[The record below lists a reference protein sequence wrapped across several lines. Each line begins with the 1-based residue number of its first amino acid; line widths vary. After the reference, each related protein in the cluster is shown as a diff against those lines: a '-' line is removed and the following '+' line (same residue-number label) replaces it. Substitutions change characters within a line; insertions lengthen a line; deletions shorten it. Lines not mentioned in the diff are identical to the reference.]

1 MPRRPRRPGNRT
13 KGGRPALPR
22 DPVVT
27 TELLDHRARMAPGIP
42 TEDLMKQR
50 AGIPIE
56 ILAAMPCPDR
66 GEPFRAI
73 TEDQR
78 RAGEQYGELVH
89 RWRRLHQVPDDTCQ
103 RTGIDRGDHDPRY
116 VENVDGSMAKALA
129 ALDRVSPVARAAT
142 ESICVDDFMGRAADR
157 TPVGRRI
164 RASIRDGLDA
174 LCNVFHVGARR
185 AA

>member
-1 MPRRPRRPGNRT
+1 MPRRSRRPGNRT

-66 GEPFRAI
+66 GEPFRKRSAKI
-73 TEDQR
+73 S
-78 RAGEQYGELVH
+78 AGPANSMASWCIGGGGCTRCPMTLGSAPASTVA
-89 RWRRLHQVPDDTCQ
+89 T
-103 RTGIDRGDHDPRY
+103 TTPRY
-116 VENVDGSMAKALA
+116 VENVDASMAKALVRA
-129 ALDRVSPVARAAT
+129 RPRVAGCPCRDRKHL
-142 ESICVDDFMGRAADR
+142 
-157 TPVGRRI
+157 RR
-164 RASIRDGLDA
+164 
-174 LCNVFHVGARR
+174 
-185 AA
+185 